1 MSHQTMPK
9 PKSVEPVS
17 MLLLPS
23 PALLLAEGI
32 AEAEAKA
39 PRLRAQQRGRVATRK
54 KGRFRAALRHLW
66 DKKRPFK
73 AYINGIEIGGPSG
86 GPHNS
91 SEIHPSAPARRPE
104 HKGESGD
111 TVRPLPPE
119 EKKG

>member
-1 MSHQTMPK
+1 MLHQTMPK

-39 PRLRAQQRGRVATRK
+39 PRLRAKQGRVATRK
-54 KGRFRAALRHLW
+54 KGRLGPLLCDVWAICFDLC
-66 DKKRPFK
+66 RPFR
-73 AYINGIEIGGPSG
+73 
-86 GPHNS
+86 GPHNRGS
-91 SEIHPSAPARRPE
+91 VHRTEQPGRPE
-104 HKGESGD
+104 RKGQPRDS
-111 TVRPLPPE
+111 VRQLPPE

>member
-1 MSHQTMPK
+1 MLHKTMPK

-17 MLLLPS
+17 VLLLPS

-54 KGRFRAALRHLW
+54 KGRIGAALRHLW
-66 DKKRPFK
+66 GKTRPSQADKE
-73 AYINGIEIGGPSG
+73 GIEVCRPSRGPLYRWKIFRAESSRRSRCRGKSG
-86 GPHNS
+86 QPL
-91 SEIHPSAPARRPE
+91 RQ
-104 HKGESGD
+104 
-111 TVRPLPPE
+111 LPPE